1 MVGMLLIWSC
11 VCFVF
16 VCLFVAFL
24 FLLLDWKSKMMAT
37 ARQSFNIIH
46 NEKNIFKFFF
56 SESKLGRYVPS
67 TDFYETQLSVYRKSK
82 MVTTMGKLFTEKNI

>member
-46 NEKNIFKFFF
+46 NEKNIF
-56 SESKLGRYVPS
+56 L
-67 TDFYETQLSVYRKSK
+67 YETKLSVYRKSK
-82 MVTTMGKLFTEKNI
+82 MVTTIGKLFTEKNLENLMLFLIN

>member
-1 MVGMLLIWSC
+1 

-16 VCLFVAFL
+16 VCLFVVFL

-46 NEKNIFKFFF
+46 NEKNIF
-56 SESKLGRYVPS
+56 L
-67 TDFYETQLSVYRKSK
+67 YETKLSVYRKSK
-82 MVTTMGKLFTEKNI
+82 MVTTIGKLFTEKNLENLMLFLIN

>member
-46 NEKNIFKFFF
+46 NEKNIF
-56 SESKLGRYVPS
+56 L
-67 TDFYETQLSVYRKSK
+67 YETKLSVYRKSK
-82 MVTTMGKLFTEKNI
+82 MVTTIGKLFTEKNLENIMLFLIN

>member
-1 MVGMLLIWSC
+1 M
-11 VCFVF
+11 F

-46 NEKNIFKFFF
+46 NEKNIF
-56 SESKLGRYVPS
+56 L
-67 TDFYETQLSVYRKSK
+67 YETKLSVYRKSK
-82 MVTTMGKLFTEKNI
+82 MVTTIGKLFTGEKIGKFNAISHKLETCLNTICAPCMLVIIE